1 MLRRFWLFFAQAVT
15 VVLAVWF
22 VIATL
27 KPEWLQRGKVAVQSG
42 SPIVALKEVAPLGHS
57 GTTSNSYAEAAKVAM
72 PAVVNIFS
80 SKNAP
85 SATTRRPMRTRGS
98 ASSSGTACPSSARNR
113 RPAWAPASSS
123 ARKATF

>member
-27 KPEWLQRGKVAVQSG
+27 KPDWLQRGKVAVQSG
-42 SPIVALKEVAPLGHS
+42 SPIVALKEVAPIGHG
-57 GTTSNSYAEAAKVAM
+57 GTSSNSYAEAAKVAM

-80 SKNAP
+80 RRMRP
-85 SATTRRPMRTRGS
+85 SVTTIRRPARIRGS
-98 ASSSGTACPSSARNR
+98 ASSSATAPPSSARSP
-113 RPAWAPASSS
+113 RPAL
-123 ARKATF
+123 ARA